1 VLSLRSSAWVQAV
14 VLAQVLL
21 AAGLARG
28 AEAPAPPPA
37 SPADAGRGADG
48 VVAEHVALGH
58 HLYQRGQYQEAIVE
72 FRRAYELR
80 ADPHFLYEIAEAY
93 RQLGASDQ
101 ALFYYDR
108 YLVGAPGAPD
118 RDAVEDRVLELES
131 LRARP
136 PAPALGATL
145 SPGARSAAVPKSRPS
160 STWRK
165 WWFWTAVGVAIAA
178 GVTAAALSSRSDSSV
193 PATDLGD
200 KRFFP

>member
-1 VLSLRSSAWVQAV
+1 M
-14 VLAQVLL
+14 LAQVLL
-21 AAGLARG
+21 AAGLGRG
-28 AEAPAPPPA
+28 AEAPAPATAPA
-37 SPADAGRGADG
+37 SAAGAAAGADG
-48 VVAEHVALGH
+48 EVAEHVALGH
-58 HLYQRGQYQEAIVE
+58 RLYQRGQYQEAIVE

-118 RDAVEDRVLELES
+118 RDVVEDRVLELES

-136 PAPALGATL
+136 PAPTLGTTL
-145 SPGARSAAVPKSRPS
+145 TPDAGSSAAPKSHPS
-160 STWRK
+160 PTWRK

-193 PATDLGD
+193 PASDLGD